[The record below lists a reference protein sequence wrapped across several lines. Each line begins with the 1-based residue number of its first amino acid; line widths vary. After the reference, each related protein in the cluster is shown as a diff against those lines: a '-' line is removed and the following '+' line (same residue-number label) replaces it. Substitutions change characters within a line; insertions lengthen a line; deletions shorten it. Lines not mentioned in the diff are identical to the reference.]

1 MYFCRENIHKDYKV
15 KSYVCYLRELPWFNR
30 ILLIREHK
38 NETHYNEFLSSHVQ
52 NTDMYYNIIVS

>member
-1 MYFCRENIHKDYKV
+1 MIKRITFPNSRSMYFCRENIHKDYKV

-38 NETHYNEFLSSHVQ
+38 NETHYNEF
-52 NTDMYYNIIVS
+52 